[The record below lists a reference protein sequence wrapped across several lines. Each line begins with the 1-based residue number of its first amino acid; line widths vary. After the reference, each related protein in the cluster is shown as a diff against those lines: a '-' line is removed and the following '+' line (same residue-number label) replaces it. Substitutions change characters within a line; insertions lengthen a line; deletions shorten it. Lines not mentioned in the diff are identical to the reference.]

1 MSLSAV
7 ARRLK
12 AIVRVSRKTFHG
24 AHRAHTTHTSSSLQA
39 ASTCRP
45 DDPLKGVRVLD
56 LTRILAGPYCSM
68 ILGDLGAE
76 IIKIERPG
84 VGDETRNWGP
94 PFLGDQSCYFLS
106 VNRNKKSVAVD
117 LKSVEGVS
125 LIKKIAAT
133 SDVLLE
139 NYLPGKLDSLGL
151 GYEDIRAVAPQ
162 IIYCSITGY
171 GQKGP
176 YRDCAGYDVIAASM
190 GGLLHIT
197 GPRGGE
203 PCKVG
208 VAITD
213 LATGLYAHGAVMA
226 ALLQRNRTGKGQW
239 INCNLFSTQVSVLAN
254 IASNYLNANLE
265 ASRHGTSHESIV
277 PYAAFETL
285 DGYITVGAASEGQ
298 FKVFCKVL
306 DVNELLSD
314 PRFKDNPSRVQN
326 RDVLVE
332 ILNKRFTLK
341 TTEEWLQLFE
351 GSGIPYGPINTIR
364 QVFEDPQ
371 GKEMVVK
378 VPHKTAGT
386 VSLVGPAVEFSDGMN
401 KVRSAPPLLGEH
413 TDEVLSEYLTADEI
427 GRLRAKKIIA

>member
-1 MSLSAV
+1 MAATL
-7 ARRLK
+7 
-12 AIVRVSRKTFHG
+12 
-24 AHRAHTTHTSSSLQA
+24 HRHT
-39 ASTCRP
+39 
-45 DDPLKGVRVLD
+45 
-56 LTRILAGPYCSM
+56 IAG
-68 ILGDLGAE
+68 
-76 IIKIERPG
+76 
-84 VGDETRNWGP
+84 
-94 PFLGDQSCYFLS
+94 
-106 VNRNKKSVAVD
+106 
-117 LKSVEGVS
+117 
-125 LIKKIAAT
+125 T

-162 IIYCSITGY
+162 IVYCSITGY

-176 YRDCAGYDVIAASM
+176 YRERAGYDVIAASM

-239 INCNLFSTQVSVLAN
+239 VNCNLFSTQVSVLAN

-277 PYAAFETL
+277 PYAAFQTL

-332 ILNKRFTLK
+332 MLNKRFTCK
-341 TTEEWLQLFE
+341 TTKEWLQLFE
-351 GSGIPYGPINTIR
+351 GSGIPYGPINTIQ

-378 VPHKTAGT
+378 LPHKTAGT
-386 VSLVGPAVEFSDGMN
+386 VSLVDANGAGPAVEFSDGVN
-401 KVRSAPPLLGEH
+401 QVRSAPPLLGEH
-413 TDEVLSEYLTADEI
+413 TDQVLSEYLTEEEI
-427 GRLRAKKIIA
+427 ARLRAKKVIA

>member
-1 MSLSAV
+1 MASTLPV
-7 ARRLK
+7 QYK
-12 AIVRVSRKTFHG
+12 HP
-24 AHRAHTTHTSSSLQA
+24 
-39 ASTCRP
+39 STCRP
-45 DDPLKGVRVLD
+45 EDPLKGIRVLD

-94 PFLGDQSCYFLS
+94 PFLEDQSCYFLS

-125 LIKKIAAT
+125 LIKKI
-133 SDVLLE
+133 
-139 NYLPGKLDSLGL
+139 
-151 GYEDIRAVAPQ
+151 
-162 IIYCSITGY
+162 IYCSITGY

-176 YRDCAGYDVIAASM
+176 YRDRAGYDVIAASM

-298 FKVFCKVL
+298 FKVFCRVL
-306 DVNELLSD
+306 DVSELLSD

-326 RDVLVE
+326 RDVLIE
-332 ILNKRFTLK
+332 ILNKRFKLK
-341 TTEEWLQLFE
+341 TTQEWLQLFE

-386 VSLVGPAVEFSDGMN
+386 VSLVGPAVEFSDGVN

-413 TDEVLSEYLTADEI
+413 TDEVLSEYLTAEEI
-427 GRLRAKKIIA
+427 VRLRAKKIIA

>member
-1 MSLSAV
+1 MVMLGAVMS
-7 ARRLK
+7 RLNGVIR
-12 AIVRVSRKTFHG
+12 ALRQTSRKVNAVQTFTS
-24 AHRAHTTHTSSSLQA
+24 ARAG
-39 ASTCRP
+39 STISP
-45 DDPLKGVRVLD
+45 EDPLRGIRVLD

-106 VNRNKKSVAVD
+106 VNRNKKSVAIDLKKPEGVD
-117 LKSVEGVS
+117 LV
-125 LIKKIAAT
+125 KKIAAS

-151 GYEDIRAVAPQ
+151 GYEDIKTVAPQ
-162 IIYCSITGY
+162 IVYCSITGY

-176 YRDCAGYDVIAASM
+176 YRERAGYDVIAASM

-226 ALLQRNRTGKGQW
+226 ALLQRTRTGRGQW
-239 INCNLFSTQVSVLAN
+239 VNCNLFSTQVSVLAN

-277 PYAAFETL
+277 PYAAFETS

-298 FKVFCKVL
+298 FKVFCRVL

-314 PRFKDNPSRVQN
+314 LRFKDNPSRVKN
-326 RDVLVE
+326 RDTLTE
-332 ILNKRFTLK
+332 ILNNRFKSK
-341 TTEEWLQLFE
+341 TTKEWLELFE
-351 GSGIPYGPINTIR
+351 GSGIPYGPLNTIQ

-378 VPHKTAGT
+378 LSHKTAGT
-386 VSLVGPAVEFSDGMN
+386 VSLVGPAVGFSEGVN
-401 KVRSAPPLLGEH
+401 QVRSPPPLLGEH
-413 TDEVLSEYLTADEI
+413 TDEVLSQFLSTNDIA
-427 GRLRAKKIIA
+427 RLRAGKVIA

>member
-1 MSLSAV
+1 MVMLGAVMS
-7 ARRLK
+7 RLNGVIR
-12 AIVRVSRKTFHG
+12 ALRQTSRKVNAVQTFTS
-24 AHRAHTTHTSSSLQA
+24 ARAG
-39 ASTCRP
+39 STISP
-45 DDPLKGVRVLD
+45 EDPLRGIRVLD

-94 PFLGDQSCYFLS
+94 PFIGDQSCYFLS
-106 VNRNKKSVAVD
+106 VNRNKKSVAIDLKKPEGVD
-117 LKSVEGVS
+117 LV
-125 LIKKIAAT
+125 KKIAAS

-151 GYEDIRAVAPQ
+151 GYEDIKTVAPQ
-162 IIYCSITGY
+162 IVYCSITGY

-176 YRDCAGYDVIAASM
+176 YRERAGYDVIAASM

-226 ALLQRNRTGKGQW
+226 ALLQRTRTGRGQW
-239 INCNLFSTQVSVLAN
+239 VNCNLFSTQVSVLAN

-277 PYAAFETL
+277 PYAAFETS

-298 FKVFCKVL
+298 FKVFCRVL

-314 PRFKDNPSRVQN
+314 LRFKDNPSRVKN
-326 RDVLVE
+326 RDTLTE
-332 ILNKRFTLK
+332 ILNNRFKSK
-341 TTEEWLQLFE
+341 TTKEWLELFE
-351 GSGIPYGPINTIR
+351 GSGIPYGPLNTIQ

-378 VPHKTAGT
+378 LPHTTAGT
-386 VSLVGPAVEFSDGMN
+386 VSLVGPAVGFSEGVN
-401 KVRSAPPLLGEH
+401 QVRSPPPLLGEH
-413 TDEVLSEYLTADEI
+413 TDEVLSQFLSTNDIA
-427 GRLRAKKIIA
+427 RLRAGKVIA

>member
-1 MSLSAV
+1 MVMLGGMMSTPNGVIRAL
-7 ARRLK
+7 RQT
-12 AIVRVSRKTFHG
+12 SRKVNVLQTFTS
-24 AHRAHTTHTSSSLQA
+24 ARAG
-39 ASTCRP
+39 STNCP
-45 DDPLKGVRVLD
+45 EDPLRGIRVLD

-68 ILGDLGAE
+68 ILGDLGAD

-106 VNRNKKSVAVD
+106 VNRNKKSVAIDLKKPEGVD
-117 LKSVEGVS
+117 LV
-125 LIKKIAAT
+125 KKIAAS

-151 GYEDIRAVAPQ
+151 GYEDIKTVAPQ
-162 IIYCSITGY
+162 IVYCSITGY

-176 YRDCAGYDVIAASM
+176 YRERAGYDVIAASM

-226 ALLQRNRTGKGQW
+226 ALLQRTRTGRGQW
-239 INCNLFSTQVSVLAN
+239 VNCNLFSTQVSVLAN

-277 PYAAFETL
+277 PYAAFETS

-298 FKVFCKVL
+298 FKVFCRVL

-314 PRFKDNPSRVQN
+314 LRF
-326 RDVLVE
+326 
-332 ILNKRFTLK
+332 
-341 TTEEWLQLFE
+341 
-351 GSGIPYGPINTIR
+351 
-364 QVFEDPQ
+364 
-371 GKEMVVK
+371 
-378 VPHKTAGT
+378 
-386 VSLVGPAVEFSDGMN
+386 
-401 KVRSAPPLLGEH
+401 
-413 TDEVLSEYLTADEI
+413 
-427 GRLRAKKIIA
+427 

>member
-1 MSLSAV
+1 MSFTALT
-7 ARRLK
+7 RRFK
-12 AIVRVSRKTFHG
+12 SGIRVSPKTFHG
-24 AHRAHTTHTSSSLQA
+24 VHGEHTSSSVQA
-39 ASTCRP
+39 PSTCRP
-45 DDPLKGVRVLD
+45 EDPLKGVRVLD

-94 PFLGDQSCYFLS
+94 PFLEDQSCYFLS

-125 LIKKIAAT
+125 LIKKIAGT

-151 GYEDIRAVAPQ
+151 GYKDIRAVAPQ

-176 YRDCAGYDVIAASM
+176 YRDRAGYDVIAASM

-226 ALLQRNRTGKGQW
+226 ALLQRSRTGKGQW

-306 DVNELLSD
+306 DVSELLSD

-326 RDVLVE
+326 RDVLIE
-332 ILNKRFTLK
+332 ILNKRFKLK
-341 TTEEWLQLFE
+341 TTQEWLQLFE

-378 VPHKTAGT
+378 VLHKTAGT
-386 VSLVGPAVEFSDGMN
+386 VSLVGPAVEFSDGVN

-413 TDEVLSEYLTADEI
+413 TDEVLSEYLTAEEI
-427 GRLRAKKIIA
+427 VRLRAKKIIA

>member
-1 MSLSAV
+1 
-7 ARRLK
+7 
-12 AIVRVSRKTFHG
+12 
-24 AHRAHTTHTSSSLQA
+24 
-39 ASTCRP
+39 
-45 DDPLKGVRVLD
+45 
-56 LTRILAGPYCSM
+56 M

-125 LIKKIAAT
+125 LIKKIAGT

-151 GYEDIRAVAPQ
+151 GYEDIRAIAPQ

-171 GQKGP
+171 GQNGP
-176 YRDCAGYDVIAASM
+176 YRDRAGYDVIAASM

-298 FKVFCKVL
+298 FKVFCTVL

-332 ILNKRFTLK
+332 ILNKRFKLK
-341 TTEEWLQLFE
+341 TTKEWLQLFE

-386 VSLVGPAVEFSDGMN
+386 VSVVGPAVEFSDGVN